1 MNQTQRLVLSLG
13 AGFLGVMTLVPPWQR
28 VKIVGLTDSPN
39 THRTNAGYRLVFSPP
54 EERDGWE
61 VSYRIDWSRRL
72 AEYLAVAGLIAAV
85 CVGVGDRGRQP
96 TGPTGAAGSPGRSA
110 GVPSATV
117 QPTTGA
123 AFLWAPS
130 GAAQF
135 AAMFVEVSPG
145 PPPTR
150 ERYLSMLGAKWD
162 RMLSEEPAD
171 SRSRFIGRT
180 QSLFTSLPEPDS
192 RSSFFADGREV
203 LARDEWGSVL
213 VGNDEVQEVLSGQ
226 GLLAGMNQPVSL
238 DWHER
243 LSDHGMPDLESI
255 LTVLENA
262 EPSMD

>member
-1 MNQTQRLVLSLG
+1 MNHTQRLVLSLG

-28 VKIVGLTDSPN
+28 VEIVGPMDSPN
-39 THRTNAGYRLVFSPP
+39 SHRTNAGYGLVFSPP

-72 AEYLAVAGLIAAV
+72 AEYLAVAGLVAAV
-85 CVGVGDRGRQP
+85 YVGVGDRGRRP
-96 TGPTGAAGSPGRSA
+96 TGSRNAAGLSGRSA
-110 GVPSATV
+110 GVPSAPV
-117 QPTTGA
+117 QPTTGSGL
-123 AFLWAPS
+123 LWAPS
-130 GAAQF
+130 GASQF
-135 AAMFVEVSPG
+135 AAMFVEVPPG

-162 RMLSEEPAD
+162 KMLSEEPAD
-171 SRSRFIGRT
+171 TRSRFIRRT

-192 RSSFFADGREV
+192 RSSVFTDGREV

-213 VGNDEVQEVLSGQ
+213 VDNDEVQEVLSGQ
-226 GLLAGMNQPVSL
+226 GLLTGMTQPVAL
-238 DWHER
+238 DWHDR
-243 LSDHGMPDLESI
+243 LSDHGLPDLESI